1 LDLLDAEEFVELI
14 STIWEASVLMAV
26 AFLDTFLMVSEDV
39 FAIRVRIYLA
49 SALDTSSSQEVY
61 A

>member
-26 AFLDTFLMVSEDV
+26 VFLDTFLMVSEDV

-49 SALDTSSSQEVY
+49 SALDTS
-61 A
+61 